1 MTHPAVCGSAS
12 RRRALRASAHR
23 GGLLAGLLASVTLVA
38 GCGFHGLYSTP
49 LPGGANLGRHP
60 YTVTVE
66 FADVLDLVPQSAVKV
81 NDVAV
86 GKVDSVELRGWHAL
100 VKLSVNG
107 DVRLPANARAELLQ
121 TSLLG
126 EKYVQLEQPSADPVG
141 DLRTA
146 HATPTIPIERTGRNP
161 EVEEVLGAL
170 SLLLSGGGL
179 PQIRTITH
187 ELDDA
192 LSGRT
197 AAVRD
202 LLARL
207 NTFVGGLDKQKDK
220 ITQAIENVDVL
231 AARLDKQKQ
240 VLINTLDTLPA
251 ALKVLSGERKQLVGL
266 LGSLDHLGGVAT
278 NVIDATSDTLA
289 SALRQLDPVLTSL
302 TAAGQDLPNAM
313 ELMLTYPFPKA
324 VRGAVRGDY
333 TNADIS
339 LDLNLSDVLD
349 NLLTPTASTQA
360 GETRQL
366 PTIPGVGG

>member
-1 MTHPAVCGSAS
+1 MTRPARWVAGA
-12 RRRALRASAHR
+12 AAATV
-23 GGLLAGLLASVTLVA
+23 LLT

-49 LPGGANLGRHP
+49 LPGGANLGKHP

-86 GKVDSVELRGWHAL
+86 GKVDSVELHGWHAL
-100 VKLSVNG
+100 VELSVNG

-126 EKYVQLEQPSADPVG
+126 EKYVQLEQPVADPVG
-141 DLRTA
+141 DLRA
-146 HATPTIPIERTGRNP
+146 VHAAPGTPTIPIERTGRNP

-207 NTFVGGLDKQKDK
+207 NTFVGGLDHQKDK
-220 ITQAIENVDVL
+220 ITGAIENVDVL

-240 VLINTLDTLPA
+240 VLIDTLDTLPA

-266 LGSLDHLGGVAT
+266 LDSLDNLGGVAT

-289 SALRQLDPVLTSL
+289 SALKQLDPVLTSL

-313 ELMLTYPFPKA
+313 ELLLTYPFPKA

-339 LDLNLSDVLD
+339 LDLNLSDLLD
-349 NLLTPTASTQA
+349 NLLKPTASTTQS
-360 GETRQL
+360 GETTQL